1 MNKIYNFTITFNKM
15 TYMSIEHNGILGNR
29 GFKGLAKGGGGGG
42 GGSYS
47 GIAPTVTKKIFP
59 RRPIP
64 V

>member
-29 GFKGLAKGGGGGG
+29 GFKGLAKGWG

>member
-42 GGSYS
+42 GVVQRYS
-47 GIAPTVTKKIFP
+47 SNRYEENIST
-59 RRPIP
+59 
-64 V
+64 